1 MMKEKEKPMKKR
13 NILALVLALLM
24 AFALFGCAKQESG
37 GSSGY
42 KIDKKKDTIVFG
54 GSRSMTGVYAFFEQ
68 SAYGPIYKM
77 WVNDVNADG
86 GIYVKEYGKK
96 MKIELKVYDD
106 TSDLSTMTRNLE
118 KAIVEDQVD
127 FILPPVSTAFL
138 YAAAPI
144 ANKYNKVL
152 VGAEGGSA
160 SLKESIAQYPYF
172 FSTLNF
178 SDSQAPALA
187 AIFKDTD
194 IKSAYVVYIEDLH
207 GTEYSEAVI
216 AELKAI
222 DCEIKGV
229 KSVPADIQ
237 DMTSIIQ
244 DAQNSGVDA
253 FLCLTYPDQ
262 GFLALNQSIALEY
275 NPKVWFMG
283 SGGGFSSTLDIYGK
297 DMVEGIMS
305 WGAWNPKSSPACAEY
320 FEHFKEYWKDD
331 PNVYY
336 DYWGLVHYY
345 AGLQC
350 LQKAIEGAG
359 TLDNE
364 KVRDYL
370 ANNHFDTV
378 IGDTWFDNNLI
389 AGECFMGN
397 VGQWQ
402 DGIFEVIDRSDKAT
416 SDPIVPKPEWPK
428 G

>member
-1 MMKEKEKPMKKR
+1 MKK
-13 NILALVLALLM
+13 IMALLL
-24 AFALFGCAKQESG
+24 AFVLLAGLCACGGKTESAKTNEDG
-37 GSSGY
+37 GY
-42 KIDKKKDTIVFG
+42 KIDRNKDTIVFG

-77 WVNDVNADG
+77 WVDDINAEG
-86 GIYVKEYGKK
+86 GIYVKEYDKK

-118 KAIVEDQVD
+118 KVIVEDQVD

-144 ANKYNKVL
+144 ANKYGKIL

-160 SLKESIAQYPYF
+160 SLKESIAKYPYF
-172 FSTLNF
+172 FSSLNF
-178 SDSQAPALA
+178 SDTQAPALA
-187 AIFKDTD
+187 EIFKESGV
-194 IKSAYVVYIEDLH
+194 KSAYVVYIEDLH
-207 GTEYSEAVI
+207 GTEYSQAVI
-216 AELKAI
+216 PALASI
-222 DCEIKGV
+222 SCDIKGV

-244 DAQNSGVDA
+244 DAENTGAEA

-262 GFLALNQSIALEY
+262 GFLALNQSIALDY

-283 SGGGFSSTLDIYGK
+283 SGGGFSSTLDLYGK
-297 DMVEGIMS
+297 DMVQGIIS

-320 FEHFKEYWKDD
+320 FEHFKEHWKDD

-350 LQKAIEGAG
+350 LQKAIETAG
-359 TLDNE
+359 TLNNE
-364 KVRDYL
+364 KVRDVL
-370 ANNHFDTV
+370 ASSHFDTI
-378 IGDTWFDNNLI
+378 IGDTWFENNLI
-389 AGECFMGN
+389 AAECFMGN

-402 DGIFEVIDRSDKAT
+402 DGVFEVIDRTDRAT
-416 SDPIVPKPEWPK
+416 SDPIIPKPVWPK
-428 G
+428 

>member
-1 MMKEKEKPMKKR
+1 MKKR
-13 NILALVLALLM
+13 NILALILALLM
-24 AFALFGCAKQESG
+24 IVALFGCAKKEDG

-144 ANKYNKVL
+144 ANKYGKVL

-160 SLKESIAQYPYF
+160 SLKESIAKYPYF
-172 FSTLNF
+172 FSSLNF
-178 SDSQAPALA
+178 SDTQAPALA
-187 AIFKDTD
+187 AIFEEQGIT
-194 IKSAYVVYIEDLH
+194 SAYVVYIEDLH
-207 GTEYSEAVI
+207 GTEYSQAVI
-216 AELKAI
+216 PALVSI
-222 DCEIKGV
+222 GCDIKGV

-244 DAQNSGVDA
+244 DAQNTGADA

-283 SGGGFSSTLDIYGK
+283 SGGGFSSTLDIYG
-297 DMVEGIMS
+297 DTAEGIMS

-416 SDPIVPKPEWPK
+416 SDPIVPKPAWPK

>member
-1 MMKEKEKPMKKR
+1 MMKEKEKLMKKR

-24 AFALFGCAKQESG
+24 VFALFGCAKQEGG

-144 ANKYNKVL
+144 ANKYGKVL

-160 SLKESIAQYPYF
+160 SLKESIAKYPYF
-172 FSTLNF
+172 FSSLNF
-178 SDSQAPALA
+178 SDTQAPALA
-187 AIFKDTD
+187 AIFEEQGIT
-194 IKSAYVVYIEDLH
+194 SAYVVYIEDLH
-207 GTEYSEAVI
+207 GTEYSQAVI
-216 AELKAI
+216 PALVSI
-222 DCEIKGV
+222 GCDIKGV

-244 DAQNSGVDA
+244 DAQNSGADA

-283 SGGGFSSTLDIYGK
+283 SGGIMDIYGK
-297 DMVEGIMS
+297 DTVEGIMS
-305 WGAWNPKSSPACAEY
+305 WGAWNTKSSPACAEY

-378 IGDTWFDNNLI
+378 IGDTWFENNLI
-389 AGECFMGN
+389 AGDCFMGN

-402 DGIFEVIDRSDKAT
+402 DGVFEVIDRSDKAT
-416 SDPIVPKPEWPK
+416 SDPVVPKQPWPK

>member
-1 MMKEKEKPMKKR
+1 MMKEKEKLMKKR

-24 AFALFGCAKQESG
+24 IFALFGCAKQEGG

-144 ANKYNKVL
+144 ANKYGKVL

-160 SLKESIAQYPYF
+160 SLKESIAKYPYF
-172 FSTLNF
+172 FSSLNF
-178 SDSQAPALA
+178 SDTQAPALA
-187 AIFKDTD
+187 AIFEEQGIT
-194 IKSAYVVYIEDLH
+194 SAYVVYIEDLH
-207 GTEYSEAVI
+207 GTEYSQAVI
-216 AELKAI
+216 PALVSI
-222 DCEIKGV
+222 GCDIKGV

-244 DAQNSGVDA
+244 DAQNTGADA

-283 SGGGFSSTLDIYGK
+283 SGGGFSSIMDIYGK
-297 DMVEGIMS
+297 DTVEGIMS
-305 WGAWNPKSSPACAEY
+305 WGAWNTKSSPACAEY

-378 IGDTWFDNNLI
+378 IGDTWFENNLI
-389 AGECFMGN
+389 AGDCFMGN

-402 DGIFEVIDRSDKAT
+402 DGVFEVIDRSDKAT
-416 SDPIVPKPEWPK
+416 SDPVVPKQPWPK